1 MKRLLHIS
9 RFDKVVLDNSHK
21 YMHSSDGILNTA
33 HVPCQLG
40 TKTPQWVK
48 LKQSRDLN
56 VGCLPGC
63 KHINKVKTRKLF
75 GRAILSAQPTDHK
88 CIPNRYI

>member
-1 MKRLLHIS
+1 MNAPLHIS
-9 RFDKVVLDNSHK
+9 RFDKVILDNLHKCIHNSHEN
-21 YMHSSDGILNTA
+21 LNTA
-33 HVPCQLG
+33 DVQCQLG
-40 TKTPQWVK
+40 TKTPQWIK
-48 LKQSRDLN
+48 LEQSRDLN